1 MSVNE
6 RLPWVKISFG
16 VCVGTLVG
24 AVALWQ
30 LGATDPEVNSG
41 AQESKPLY
49 WVAPMD
55 PNYRRDQP
63 GKSPMGMDLIPV
75 FEQTQS
81 ASPGVVQIDSAVVNN
96 LGVRTAR
103 VQVGKLATQI
113 ETVGHVQ
120 FDENQLIHI
129 HPRVDGW
136 IEQLMVKSTGDRVVA
151 GEPLYA
157 MYSPTLVNAQEE
169 LLLAIERKNRV
180 LINAALDRLAALQ
193 VPEAAIAR
201 LQETQQVTRTVTIT
215 APQTG
220 VVNDLLIREGMF
232 VKPGVELMS
241 IAGLNQVWVIGEV
254 FESQVSQVQQGNSVT
269 VRLDYLPGRVWQSR
283 VDYIYPVLNPA
294 TRTLSVRVRLDN
306 ADLALRPGMFAD
318 MAIATQD
325 AVATL
330 VVPSEAV
337 IRTGHQDRVVLALGA
352 GRFKSVAVK
361 LGAVSANQIEILS
374 GLSEGDLIVT
384 SAQFLIDSESS
395 KASDFKR
402 MATTTADK
410 MSMDDARQGHAMS
423 MPMDN
428 AGTSHKMP
436 MDDAH
441 QGHQMPVNDPPQ
453 DHSRSMGDGHNGHQ
467 MPRRDTHQ
475 DHQMPVENLHQDH
488 ARSMGDAHDGHHMPT
503 DNAHQPPSMPMSDA
517 HQGHEMPASSPLDD
531 THQGHE
537 MNMPDPV
544 ADPHDGHHGS
554 AKMTKQS
561 GSSETFQ

>member
-1 MSVNE
+1 MSMSEVT
-6 RLPWVKISFG
+6 PWVKISLG

-24 AVALWQ
+24 AVAVWQ
-30 LGATDPEVNSG
+30 LGSPNAEVTAGS
-41 AQESKPLY
+41 QEAVPLY

-113 ETVGHVQ
+113 ETVGYVQ

-136 IEQLMVKSTGDRVVA
+136 IEQLMVKSTGDQVVA

-169 LLLAIERKNRV
+169 LLLAIERKNSV
-180 LINAALDRLAALQ
+180 LINAALDRLAALK

-201 LQETQQVTRTVTIT
+201 LRETQQVARTVTFT

-220 VVNDLLIREGMF
+220 VLNDLLIREGMF

-254 FESQVSQVQQGNSVT
+254 FESQAIQVQQGDAVA
-269 VRLDYLPGRVWQSR
+269 VRLDYLPGRVWQGQ
-283 VDYIYPVLNPA
+283 VDYIYPVLNST
-294 TRTLSVRVRLDN
+294 TRTLSVRVALDN
-306 ADLALRPGMFAD
+306 ADLALRPGMFAE
-318 MAIATQD
+318 MAIAAQD

-361 LGAVSANQIEILS
+361 LGAVSADQIEILS

-402 MATTTADK
+402 MATTNADK
-410 MSMDDARQGHAMS
+410 MSMYDAHQGHAMS

-428 AGTSHKMP
+428 SGTSHQMP

-441 QGHQMPVNDPPQ
+441 QDHQMPVNDPHQ
-453 DHSRSMGDGHNGHQ
+453 DHARSMGDGHNGHQ
-467 MPRRDTHQ
+467 MPMRDTHQ

-488 ARSMGDAHDGHHMPT
+488 ARSMGDAHNGHHMPT
-503 DNAHQPPSMPMSDA
+503 DDAHQPPSMPMSDA

-544 ADPHDGHHGS
+544 ADPHGGHHGS

-561 GSSETFQ
+561 GSSETVQ